1 MFAQF
6 KKEVQVQLERMAF
19 IEAEMM
25 GIEEVDIGGARYTQL
40 EDKWNVI
47 RTELLNLKEFINSN
61 VGEFM

>member
-25 GIEEVDIGGARYTQL
+25 GIEEVEIGGARYTQL